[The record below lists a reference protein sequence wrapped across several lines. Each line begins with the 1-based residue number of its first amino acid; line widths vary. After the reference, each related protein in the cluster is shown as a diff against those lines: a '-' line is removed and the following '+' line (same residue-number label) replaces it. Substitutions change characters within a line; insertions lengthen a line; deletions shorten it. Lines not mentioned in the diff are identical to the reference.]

1 MDFDVAV
8 SGAGAIGMATALAFH
23 IQGYR
28 VLVIEA
34 SGPSSSIGRLGFD
47 LRTLALTPAN
57 ANWLN
62 SLGVSQHVFSK
73 GIEHMQVWE
82 RDGGGY
88 MSFDPQS
95 VGAPV
100 LGWIAEH
107 HHLIEELRALVLE
120 RATLVE
126 NLQIVAIDK
135 LQKTLK
141 LSNEKEIKCRLL
153 CISEG
158 QDSQSRELAG
168 ASCHKDDLGQ
178 SAVVTV
184 ARIEQGHG
192 GTAWQ
197 KFGDGVLALLPLSN
211 EQFVSVIW
219 SVSEETCKKLLGLDG
234 NDFCNRLEEASERV
248 CGKVLEVDER
258 ISFPLTQS
266 IANTFN
272 PQPWIALIGD
282 SAHTIH
288 PLAGQGI
295 NIGLEDARSLAA
307 TCSKVDLRQSR
318 QIELSRFA
326 HKRKLKAFAM
336 MQMMAFFLHTWS
348 WTTPTARWLRNV
360 GVRAINRTEPL
371 KNQLMREAMGLG
383 PLGQSN

>member
-8 SGAGAIGMATALAFH
+8 SGAGVVGMATALAFQL
-23 IQGYR
+23 QGYR

-34 SGPSSSIGRLGFD
+34 SGPSSSIGKLGFD
-47 LRTLALTPAN
+47 LRTLALTPSN
-57 ANWLN
+57 SKWLT
-62 SLGVSQHVFSK
+62 SLALPESVFNR
-73 GIEHMQVWE
+73 GIERMHVWE
-82 RDGGGY
+82 RDGTGY
-88 MSFDPQS
+88 MSFDPRS
-95 VGAPV
+95 VGSPV
-100 LGWIAEH
+100 LGWIVEH
-107 HHLIEELRALVLE
+107 HLLHEALRALVLE

-126 NLQIVAIDK
+126 NLRIVAIDG
-135 LQKTLK
+135 LQRTLK
-141 LSNEKEIKCRLL
+141 LSDSSEINCRLL
-153 CISEG
+153 CIAEG
-158 QDSQSRELAG
+158 PNSQSRELAG
-168 ASCHKDDLGQ
+168 ASCHMDDLGQ

-184 ARIEQGHG
+184 ARMEEGHS

-219 SVSEETCKKLLGLDG
+219 SVSEKACRNLLAMEGI
-234 NDFCNRLEEASERV
+234 DFCNRLEEACERV

-307 TCSKVDLRQSR
+307 TCSKVDIRESR
-318 QIELSRFA
+318 QLELSRFA
-326 HKRKLKAFAM
+326 HRRKLKALAM
-336 MQMMAFFLHTWS
+336 MQLMALFLQTWS
-348 WTTPTARWLRNV
+348 WTTPTARWMRNV
-360 GVRAINRTEPL
+360 GVRVFNRTSPL
-371 KNQLMREAMGLG
+371 KNQLMREAMGFG